1 MTDTREMHS
10 FPFEDGHGHLAYRDT
25 GRGLPLVLL
34 HAGFFDHRMWD
45 DQVAALAAHYRV
57 ITPDARGHGDS
68 SNADRPFRPT
78 DDVAALLRHL
88 GVGPAVL
95 IGVSMGASTA
105 VDTALE
111 HPELVRALVV
121 SGAGTSEPEWRD
133 PWVAE
138 VRAAEAEALAAGDI
152 EGWID
157 AFLRFAAGPHRTLD
171 DVRPEV
177 VARLREMARRTISK
191 HTADEK
197 DWLVPVSDTWAR
209 AASITVPVL
218 SINGAL
224 DSTDHLGMAERLV
237 RTVADGR
244 ITTIEDTGHFPSME
258 RPDAFAAE
266 LLPFLRTLTPEAS
279 SPSR

>member
-1 MTDTREMHS
+1 MTDIREMHS
-10 FPFEDGHGHLAYRDT
+10 FAYEGGHLAYRDI

-78 DDVAALLRHL
+78 DDLAALLRHL
-88 GVGPAVL
+88 DVGPAVL

-121 SGAGTSEPEWRD
+121 GGAGTSEPEWRD

-138 VRAAEAEALAAGDI
+138 VRAAEAAALAAGDI

-177 VARLREMARRTISK
+177 VARLREMARRTIGK

-218 SINGAL
+218 SVNGAL
-224 DSTDHLGMAERLV
+224 DSPDHLDMAERLI

-244 ITTIEDTGHFPSME
+244 STTIEDAGHFPAME

-266 LLPFLRTLTPEAS
+266 LLPFLRALTPDAC